1 MAIFIPEEKV
11 ADIRNTADIV
21 DVISEAVL
29 LKKAG
34 KNYVGLCPFHS
45 EKTPSFTVSPE
56 KQIFYCFGCGAGG
69 NVFSFLMKQNGLS
82 FPETARMLAK
92 RYGIEIP
99 TQTMSQKQK
108 ERINEREKL
117 RDINKQA
124 MNFFCYTLIKSSA
137 GKKAILYL
145 NERGI
150 KKETIDGF
158 NLGYAP
164 RDWDSLVRFF
174 SKQGIS
180 LRLVEKSG
188 LIISRKDKSGYYDRF
203 RGRIIFPIFNTIN
216 QVIGFGG
223 RVMDDSLPKYLNSP
237 ETPVYNK
244 KRSLYG
250 LNRAKGKCRENNT
263 VYVVEGYFDLLSL
276 HQNGIENSVA
286 ILGTA
291 LSSEHTSLLRGYS
304 SRIVLVYDSDE
315 AGIKA
320 ALKSIGRFV
329 KEEVDARVII
339 LPSGYDPDSYLFE
352 FGPEHFMNASK
363 QALGIFPFLIES
375 AVKKHGLSIDGKIRI
390 VSELKEPLASI
401 NDSVVRSLYIK
412 ELAERIDIDEA
423 AVLEKVRE
431 VSDKRGANYQYLA
444 DGGHPQR
451 KYDRLER
458 RIIAMMLQ
466 FPGILSEI
474 SKRNVLD
481 YFENNSLKSVGQIIL
496 QHNEK
501 SGGQVSEIIELI
513 DDKDKRSIAASLA
526 IGEDLW
532 DREGCFK
539 LITQFENSRSRNKN
553 ALLKKIKAAE
563 EDNDHEMLLKL
574 LKEKQIQAR
583 SKKKR
588 EHF

>member
-1 MAIFIPEEKV
+1 
-11 ADIRNTADIV
+11 
-21 DVISEAVL
+21 
-29 LKKAG
+29 
-34 KNYVGLCPFHS
+34 
-45 EKTPSFTVSPE
+45 
-56 KQIFYCFGCGAGG
+56 
-69 NVFSFLMKQNGLS
+69 
-82 FPETARMLAK
+82 
-92 RYGIEIP
+92 
-99 TQTMSQKQK
+99 
-108 ERINEREKL
+108 
-117 RDINKQA
+117 
-124 MNFFCYTLIKSSA
+124 
-137 GKKAILYL
+137 
-145 NERGI
+145 
-150 KKETIDGF
+150 
-158 NLGYAP
+158 
-164 RDWDSLVRFF
+164 
-174 SKQGIS
+174 
-180 LRLVEKSG
+180 
-188 LIISRKDKSGYYDRF
+188 
-203 RGRIIFPIFNTIN
+203 
-216 QVIGFGG
+216 
-223 RVMDDSLPKYLNSP
+223 MDDSLPKYLNSP

-250 LNRAKGKCRENNT
+250 LNSAKGKCRENNT

-291 LSSEHTSLLRGYS
+291 LSSEHISLLRGYS

-390 VSELKEPLASI
+390 VTDLKEPLASI
-401 NDSVVRSLYIK
+401 NDSVARSLYIK

-423 AVLEKVRE
+423 AVLEKIRE
-431 VSDKRGANYQYLA
+431 VSDKRGANYQYVTN
-444 DGGHPQR
+444 GGYPQG
-451 KYDRLER
+451 KDDRLER

-466 FPGILSEI
+466 FPVILSEI

-496 QHNEK
+496 QHNEN
-501 SGGQVSEIIELI
+501 SGGQTSEIIDLI

-583 SKKKR
+583 RKKKMGSI
-588 EHF
+588 

>member
-1 MAIFIPEEKV
+1 LAIFIPEEKV

-21 DVISEAVL
+21 DVISDAVL

-56 KQIFYCFGCGAGG
+56 KQIFYCFGCNAGG

-99 TQTMSQKQK
+99 TQTMSKKQK
-108 ERINEREKL
+108 ERINERERL
-117 RDINKQA
+117 RDINNQA
-124 MNFFCYTLIKSSA
+124 MNFFCYTLLKSSV

-164 RDWDSLVRFF
+164 RDWDSLLKFF
-174 SKQGIS
+174 SKKGIS
-180 LRLVEKSG
+180 LRFVEKSG

-203 RGRIIFPIFNTIN
+203 RGRIIFPIFNTTN

-250 LNRAKGKCRENNT
+250 LNRAKKKCRENNS
-263 VYVVEGYFDLLSL
+263 VYIVEGYFDLLSL

-291 LSSEHTSLLRGYS
+291 LSSEHISLLRGYS

-352 FGPEHFMNASK
+352 FGLEHFMKASK

-390 VSELKEPLASI
+390 VTDLKEPLASI
-401 NDSVVRSLYIK
+401 NDSVARSLYIK

-431 VSDKRGANYQYLA
+431 VSDKKGANYQYVA
-444 DGGHPQR
+444 NGGYPQR
-451 KYDRLER
+451 KDDRLER

-496 QHNEK
+496 QHNEN
-501 SGGQVSEIIELI
+501 SGGKTSEIIDLI

-532 DREGCFK
+532 DRKGCFK

-583 SKKKR
+583 KKKKMGSI
-588 EHF
+588 

>member
-1 MAIFIPEEKV
+1 LAIFIPEEKV

-21 DVISEAVL
+21 DVISDAVL

-34 KNYVGLCPFHS
+34 KNHVGLCPFHS

-99 TQTMSQKQK
+99 TQTMSKKQK
-108 ERINEREKL
+108 ERINERERL

-124 MNFFCYTLIKSSA
+124 MNFFCYTLLKSSA

-164 RDWDSLVRFF
+164 RDWDSLLKFF
-174 SKQGIS
+174 SKKGIS
-180 LRLVEKSG
+180 LRFVEKSG

-250 LNRAKGKCRENNT
+250 LNRAKKKCRENNT
-263 VYVVEGYFDLLSL
+263 VYIVEGYFDLLSL
-276 HQNGIENSVA
+276 YQNGIENSVA

-291 LSSEHTSLLRGYS
+291 LSSEHISLLRGYC

-363 QALGIFPFLIES
+363 QAPGIFPFLIES

-390 VSELKEPLASI
+390 VTDMKEPLASI
-401 NDSVVRSLYIK
+401 NDSVARSLYIK
-412 ELAERIDIDEA
+412 ELAERIDIDGA
-423 AVLEKVRE
+423 AILEKVRE
-431 VSDKRGANYQYLA
+431 VSDKKGANYQYVA
-444 DGGHPQR
+444 NGGYPQR
-451 KYDRLER
+451 KDNRLER

-466 FPGILSEI
+466 FPEILSEI

-481 YFENNSLKSVGQIIL
+481 YFENNSLKSIGQTIL
-496 QHNEK
+496 QHNEN
-501 SGGQVSEIIELI
+501 SGGQTSEIIDLI
-513 DDKDKRSIAASLA
+513 DDKDKKSIAASLVFE
-526 IGEDLW
+526 EDLW
-532 DREGCFK
+532 DRKGCFK

-583 SKKKR
+583 KKKKMGSI
-588 EHF
+588 